1 MLSVTEK
8 KLVIKYLLSVFFPP
22 YGGGIFGY
30 QTRGNKGPRMVV
42 LRNLDFICRIRKGI
56 EYFGVA
62 DLI

>member
-22 YGGGIFGY
+22 YGGGTFGY
-30 QTRGNKGPRMVV
+30 QTRGNKGPRIVV
-42 LRNLDFICRIRKGI
+42 LRNLNFTFRIWKGI

-62 DLI
+62 DLM